1 MKIGVVGA
9 GMVGATTAYALVMR
23 GIGREIVLVDKNASR
38 LRAEADDLLHAVP
51 FANPMRV
58 SAGDYPALK
67 GAKVVV
73 LTAGVAQKPGET
85 RIELLQ
91 RNAAICQGIVRN
103 ILTHAP
109 EALLVVAT
117 NPVDVLTHLTARVVV
132 ECGGS
137 ASRVIGSGTTLDTAR
152 FRALLSL
159 ELGVDARHIH
169 AYVLGEHG
177 DTEVLAWSLATV
189 GGVPLDLFCRSRGIE
204 LDAEKRSAIDSGVR
218 RAAYSII
225 EGKGSTY
232 FGIGS
237 ALASLVKTLL
247 RDDQTIRTVSTP
259 AADVLGVRDVTIS
272 LPRIV
277 NASGIVDTLPI
288 PLSPLETE
296 RLRSSALAIRRA
308 IESLES

>member
-38 LRAEADDLLHAVP
+38 VRAEADDLLHAVP
-51 FANPMRV
+51 FANPMRI
-58 SAGDYPALK
+58 SAGDYLALE
-67 GAKVVV
+67 GSKVVV

-85 RIELLQ
+85 RLELLQ
-91 RNAAICQGIVRN
+91 RNAVICRGIVRN
-103 ILTHAP
+103 VLAHAP
-109 EALLVVAT
+109 GALLVVAT
-117 NPVDVLTHLTARVVV
+117 NPVDVLTHLTAQVVGQL
-132 ECGGS
+132 GGDP
-137 ASRVIGSGTTLDTAR
+137 SRVIGSGTTLDTAR

-177 DTEVLAWSLATV
+177 DSEVLAWSLATV
-189 GGVPLDLFCRSRGIE
+189 GGVPLDLYCRSRGIE
-204 LDAEKRSAIDSGVR
+204 LDAEKRKVIDTGVR

-247 RDDQTIRTVSTP
+247 RDDQTIRTVCAP
-259 AADVLGVRDVTIS
+259 AAEVVGVPDVTIS

-288 PLSPLETE
+288 PLSPEETE
-296 RLRSSALAIRRA
+296 MLRSSAWAIRRA